1 MNYHQRLRIRYPGTA
16 AFFLILAL
24 HNLAQGG
31 ILRTDSLLTATL
43 QGSNDHP
50 VWNLTMESISLLT
63 PVVEV
68 GWTLRQ
74 GYLGCA
80 GSDPRAAETFRL
92 AAGSL
97 LITQAA
103 VTALKYALKRERPA
117 RDYQPRL
124 WNTRITPS
132 FPSGHTASSAA
143 WAAIA
148 AGRYPRSAPIAA
160 AYALVSA
167 WSQVYV
173 GNHYVGDVLAGAVTG
188 MVIGKWILSRTGGSS
203 GADQDGHPLILPPIT
218 LGLRLEL
225 R

>member
-1 MNYHQRLRIRYPGTA
+1 MIRHPKTA
-16 AFFLILAL
+16 GLFLILAL
-24 HNLAQGG
+24 HNIAQGG
-31 ILRTDSLLTATL
+31 ILNMDSLLTAAL
-43 QGSNDHP
+43 HGSNDHP
-50 VWNLTMESISLLT
+50 VWNMTMESIALLT
-63 PVVEV
+63 PAVEI

-74 GYLGCA
+74 GCLGWA
-80 GSDPRAAETFRL
+80 GSDPRAVETFQL

-97 LITQAA
+97 LMTQVV

-143 WAAIA
+143 WATVA
-148 AGRYPRSAPIAA
+148 AGRYPRSAPVTT

-173 GNHYVGDVLAGAVTG
+173 GNHYIGDVLAGAVAG
-188 MVIGKWILSRTGGSS
+188 VLIGKWVLSRAEVSGGTD
-203 GADQDGHPLILPPIT
+203 GASYPMILPPVVLSLP
-218 LGLRLEL
+218 LGR